1 MEKKFYVYL
10 HVKKTTGEPF
20 YIGKGYDKRAFIER
34 NRSLH
39 WKNIV
44 NKYGLDVI
52 MIEEYLSEKDA
63 LKLEMYWI
71 KRIGRNDLK
80 NGPLVNFTNGG
91 DGSSGRPMNEKTKA
105 ILRKINTGK
114 PTSLKQKEKVSKL
127 YKGKFGKDHN
137 RSKAVI
143 CIETGVEYGSMS
155 EASRM
160 LKIAT
165 SSVSWSIR
173 NNKPIFGMHFQI
185 K

>member
-1 MEKKFYVYL
+1 M
-10 HVKKTTGEPF
+10 
-20 YIGKGYDKRAFIER
+20 
-34 NRSLH
+34 
-39 WKNIV
+39 

-52 MIEEYLSEKDA
+52 IIEDRLDENDA
-63 LKLEMYWI
+63 FELETYWI

-91 DGSSGRPMNEKTKA
+91 EGSSGRPMNEKTKA
-105 ILRKINTGK
+105 VLRKINTGK
-114 PTSLKQKEKVSKL
+114 PTSLKHKEKVSRL
-127 YKGKFGKDHN
+127 YKGKFGKNHN

-160 LKIAT
+160 LKIAI
-165 SSVSWSIR
+165 SSVSWAIK